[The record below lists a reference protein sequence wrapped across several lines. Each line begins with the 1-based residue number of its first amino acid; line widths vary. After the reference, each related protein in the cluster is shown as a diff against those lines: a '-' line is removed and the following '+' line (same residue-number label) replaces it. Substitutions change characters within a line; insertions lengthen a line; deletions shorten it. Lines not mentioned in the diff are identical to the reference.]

1 MILNNQI
8 RFKIRAFSLVELTV
22 TLILSFFV
30 VSILYLSYQI
40 MENQFRN
47 EYQKQL
53 SHLVLL
59 KSGIE
64 MDFFYA
70 DTIILEQDQLIV
82 FKKGKIARYQ
92 FFNDAILKEANQRK
106 DTLYKGECTASFNQQ
121 ENSNWVSRLTL
132 NFTTEKE
139 TIGMSFNKTYL
150 PTQNLKKKEIRFE
163 Y

>member
-1 MILNNQI
+1 MILNNPI

-40 MENQFRN
+40 MKNQFRN

-70 DTIILEQDQLIV
+70 DTLTIEQHQLVV
-82 FKKGKIARYQ
+82 FRDGKVVRYQ
-92 FFNDAILKEANQRK
+92 FLNDAILKESNLRK
-106 DTLYKGECTASFNQQ
+106 DTLYSGACAARFYQL
-121 ENSNWVSRLTL
+121 ENCNWINRLTVTL
-132 NFTTEKE
+132 STEKDQVE
-139 TIGMSFNKTYL
+139 MSFNKVYTPGRTFKY
-150 PTQNLKKKEIRFE
+150 KEISFE